1 MAVKYGLFPK
11 CTKGCVSGTDLR
23 ISLAEW
29 GLFWPYLFKKDMLGI
44 FSTNKVTKIRVFLVL
59 KY

>member
-1 MAVKYGLFPK
+1 MAVKYAPFPK

-23 ISLAEW
+23 NSLAEW
-29 GLFWPYLFKKDMLGI
+29 GLFWPYLFEKDVLGI
-44 FSTNKVTKIRVFLVL
+44 FLTNKVTRIRVFSML